1 MPEPIKQALEKARAE
16 ANIMPKSQL
25 KKILKKEYGENWK
38 EKFAQFDEKP
48 FAAASIGQVHNA
60 LSHKGEKMAI
70 KIQYPG
76 VAESIDSDLNN
87 IKNLFNLFKIFPKG
101 LYIEDLI
108 KNLGSELR
116 MECNYIE
123 EAQKQMEF
131 KKMFEEDSFFYVP
144 EIKNEYCSNLIL
156 ASEFVEGDNV
166 DELDNFPQETR
177 DKIGGKILELCL
189 RELFEFNYM
198 QTDPNPAN
206 FFYDPV
212 KDRINLIDFGAAR
225 KFDKEFVDT
234 YMKIVHAAAINDKDT
249 LIEYS
254 KKIGFLNGQ
263 ENQIMLDSHANATLA
278 VGEPFNIN
286 NEEIFD
292 FGNQKLTQ
300 RIYKLL
306 PLMLKHRLKA
316 PPTEV
321 YSLHRKLSGA
331 YLICIKLKS
340 RVRSKKM
347 FFDLYN
353 QFYKGRI

>member
-25 KKILKKEYGENWK
+25 KKILKKEYGTNWK
-38 EKFAQFDEKP
+38 QKFSKFDEKP
-48 FAAASIGQVHNA
+48 FAAASIGQVHFA
-60 LSHKGEKMAI
+60 ETHSGERMAI

-76 VAESIDSDLNN
+76 VAQSIDSDLNN
-87 IKNLFNLFKIFPKG
+87 LKNLFNLFKIFPKG
-101 LYIEDLI
+101 LYIDDLI
-108 KNLGSELR
+108 KNLGNELR

-123 EAQKQMEF
+123 EAEKQRHF
-131 KKMFEEDSFFYVP
+131 KEMFQEDKYFFVP
-144 EIKNEYCSNLIL
+144 EVKREFCSNLIL
-156 ASEFVEGDNV
+156 ASQFVDGDNV
-166 DELDNFPQETR
+166 DELDDVSQEIR
-177 DKIGGKILELCL
+177 DKVGSKILELCL

-206 FFYDPV
+206 FFYDRER
-212 KDRINLIDFGAAR
+212 DRINLIDFGAAR
-225 KFDKEFVDT
+225 RFDKEFVDN
-234 YMKIVHAAAINDKDT
+234 YMKIVYSAATNDKET
-249 LIEYS
+249 LLEYS
-254 KKIGFLNGQ
+254 KKIGFLNGK
-263 ENQIMLDSHANATLA
+263 ENEIMRDSHANATFA

-292 FGNQKLTQ
+292 FGNQNLTK

-340 RVRSKKM
+340 RVKSKKM
-347 FFDLYN
+347 FFDLYDK
-353 QFYKGRI
+353 FYKGRI